1 MALTVKANAKI
12 NLGLRITGRRDDGYH
27 LLHTLYQ
34 ELDFGDTLTLSE
46 GSSGSVTLRVTGP
59 AARGVP
65 AGGDN
70 LCMRAARLLQER
82 VGTRRGVHVV
92 LKKRVPPESGLG
104 GGSSDA
110 AAVLRGLNGY
120 WQAGL
125 GEAELTAL
133 AGTLGADVPFFI
145 RGGLQLG
152 EGEGKLLTPLDKQLA
167 VAVVLV
173 IPPISVET
181 AWAYG
186 QLTGRDS
193 WPAAP
198 AFDRLV
204 AQTPLPWERFTN
216 DFEELVFHRY
226 KGLAELKRGLLDAG
240 ALHASLAGSGSA
252 VYGLFD
258 DAQDLAALG
267 GQFAH
272 SQVVV
277 CKAVHTPSPA

>member
-1 MALTVKANAKI
+1 MALSIKANAKI
-12 NLGLRITGRRDDGYH
+12 NLGLRIIGRRDDGYH
-27 LLHTLYQ
+27 LLHTLFQ

-46 GSSGSVTLRVTGP
+46 GSSGSVTLKVTGP
-59 AARGVP
+59 AARGVSTRD
-65 AGGDN
+65 DN
-70 LCMRAARLLQER
+70 LCVRAGRLLQER

-92 LKKRVPPESGLG
+92 LEKRIPPGSGLG

-110 AAVLRGLNGY
+110 AAVLQGLNGY

-125 GEAELTAL
+125 GEDELTAL

-152 EGEGKLLTPLDKQLA
+152 EEVGTQLTPVGKQLE

-173 IPPISVET
+173 IPSFGVET

-186 QLTGRDS
+186 QLTARDS
-193 WPAAP
+193 WPSAP
-198 AFDRLV
+198 AFDRLL
-204 AQTPLPWERFTN
+204 AQTPLPWDRFTN
-216 DFEELVFHRY
+216 DFEELVFHRH
-226 KGLAELKRGLLDAG
+226 KGLAELKRGLLEAG

-252 VYGLFD
+252 VYGLFS
-258 DAQDLAALG
+258 DAQDPVALG
-267 GQFAH
+267 HQFAD

-277 CKAVHTPSPA
+277 SEPVHRQSAA